1 MQGTAAF
8 NCRCSAQPNGFR
20 VTTLI
25 AWIAFDN
32 KFAAAYMASDSR
44 ITWDSQ
50 GVKRWDAGRK
60 IFASKTYSDILGYAG
75 DVVFPALALS
85 QLIEA
90 FDANTMFNSDAT
102 PWERHEI
109 IKRSLK
115 DSYAHRH
122 HTDDRDFHILHLS
135 RWDGEPRATVH
146 AWCLEYAA
154 AGKAWTDR
162 VLEIPTSTGIIERI
176 GSGVP
181 AAKTHERLWAATYSR
196 EIFSS
201 FCDAISSG
209 TDSLSGGAAQLAGF
223 YPRGVAKTFGI
234 LRDSKAFLN
243 GLPVHAPISN
253 STIEWRDHL
262 FQRIDI
268 STGKLLEG
276 AQVHTRPKGK

>member
-1 MQGTAAF
+1 M
-8 NCRCSAQPNGFR
+8 
-20 VTTLI
+20 TTLI

-44 ITWDSQ
+44 ISWDSE

-60 IFASKTYSDILGYAG
+60 IFASKIYPDILGYAG

-90 FDANTMFNSDAT
+90 IDANMMFTPDAT

-109 IKRSLK
+109 IKRSLQ
-115 DSYAHRH
+115 DSFAHRH

-135 RWDGEPRATVH
+135 RWDCEPRATVH
-146 AWCLEYAA
+146 AWCIEYDA
-154 AGKAWTDR
+154 AGRLWTDR
-162 VLEIPTSTGIIERI
+162 VLEIPTGTGIIERL

-181 AAKTHERLWAATYSR
+181 AAKQHERLWAAAYSR

-209 TDSLSGGAAQLAGF
+209 ADSLSGGAAQLAGF
-223 YPRGVAKTFGI
+223 YPRGEAKTFGF
-234 LRDSKAFLN
+234 LRDGKAFLN

-253 STIEWRDHL
+253 GTIEWRDQL

-276 AQVHTRPKGK
+276 AQVHTRPKSK